1 MTRSDPSD
9 RTPARTPART
19 LEDLLAI
26 VQRLRDPG
34 GCPWDREQTHA
45 SLRPNLL
52 EESYEALEALDL
64 GDADALAEELG
75 DLLVQITFHADIA
88 RRAGEWTLEDVI
100 EGTVDKLVRRHPHV
114 FEEDGPKLE
123 TAEQVSKQWDELK
136 RKEPGRDSITDGL
149 PAGMPALAYTAA
161 LQRRAGR
168 AGLPAPGGD
177 GDGDAPAAN
186 DDKAEREASAGRLLF
201 EAVTRVQASGVDP
214 EVALRSEA
222 LQYRDR
228 IKRTEALAADA
239 PLREL
244 SDSER
249 ARLWEEA
256 RLA

>member
-9 RTPARTPART
+9 RTPART

-114 FEEDGPKLE
+114 FAEDGPKLE

-149 PAGMPALAYTAA
+149 PSGMPALAYTAA

-177 GDGDAPAAN
+177 AGLSGANEAEQEAA
-186 DDKAEREASAGRLLF
+186 AGRMLF
-201 EAVTRVQASGVDP
+201 ELVARIQASGVDP
-214 EVALRSEA
+214 EVALRAEA
-222 LQYRDR
+222 LRYRDR
-228 IKRTEALAADA
+228 IKRTEAFAGVGT
-239 PLREL
+239 PLTEL
-244 SDSER
+244 TEENR
-249 ARLWEEA
+249 CRLWERA
-256 RLA
+256 WADI

>member
-114 FEEDGPKLE
+114 FVKDGPKLE

-149 PAGMPALAYTAA
+149 PPGMPALAYTAA

-168 AGLPAPGGD
+168 AGLPAPGGHGGLSGAD
-177 GDGDAPAAN
+177 EAEQEAA
-186 DDKAEREASAGRLLF
+186 AGRLLF
-201 EAVTRVQASGVDP
+201 DAVTRIQASGVDP

-228 IKRTEALAADA
+228 IKRTEALAADT

-249 ARLWEEA
+249 ARLWAKA
-256 RLA
+256 RLV

>member
-114 FEEDGPKLE
+114 FVEDGPKLE
-123 TAEQVSKQWDELK
+123 TAEQVSKQWDALK
-136 RKEPGRDSITDGL
+136 SKEPGRDSITDGL
-149 PAGMPALAYTAA
+149 PPGMPALAYTAA

-177 GDGDAPAAN
+177 AALDGANEAEHEAA
-186 DDKAEREASAGRLLF
+186 AGRMLF
-201 EAVTRVQASGVDP
+201 ELVARIQASGVDP
-214 EVALRSEA
+214 EVALRAEA
-222 LQYRDR
+222 LRYRDR
-228 IKRTEALAADA
+228 IRQAEGQAGRGSPAG
-239 PLREL
+239 
-244 SDSER
+244 
-249 ARLWEEA
+249 
-256 RLA
+256 